1 MKGEHKEANPW
12 LSVSIT
18 NLKIVLGE
26 NEDEGKEMKYVNKQI
41 RVNDVLTK

>member
-1 MKGEHKEANPW
+1 MKGEHKEAHPW

-26 NEDEGKEMKYVNKQI
+26 NEDEEKEMKYVNKEI